1 MGDAVACLDADGDE
15 HVVGLE
21 NLFRR
26 ARREEREQWPV
37 LIHDFL
43 SRIRAAEKSGEEDRT
58 LASVADRLLVRFGL
72 PFTSTPNQL
81 KVWSRELEGT
91 NLGINLVIDQ
101 PDTMVYVT
109 EEMVAESGRPGEEW
123 YERALA
129 NLRQRTPT
137 DCLKVVHEDSGL
149 RLCNVGDAYDSSRA
163 LILDS
168 LLPDT
173 REMGLFTAV
182 PSRDELLVLAV
193 SIQSL
198 PHVHLLKMLA
208 TKNFKKAPYAISEEV
223 YWVHGGVWR
232 VFPIEFRKEEV
243 AVRPPREFL
252 DLLDRVQSES
262 ADERGRERQDGQRE
276 EESGSE

>member
-37 LIHDFL
+37 LIQDFL
-43 SRIRAAEKSGEEDRT
+43 SRIRAAERSGEEEQN
-58 LASVADRLLVRFGL
+58 LAAVADRLLVRFGL
-72 PFTSTPNQL
+72 PFTSMPNQL
-81 KVWSRELEGT
+81 KVWSRDLEGT

-109 EEMVAESGRPGEEW
+109 EEMVAQSGRPGEEW

-129 NLRQRTPT
+129 NLRERTPA
-137 DCLKVVHEDSGL
+137 DCLEVVHEESGL
-149 RLCNVGDAYDSSRA
+149 RLCNVGDAYDSSRG
-163 LILDS
+163 LILDC
-168 LLPDT
+168 LLPDA
-173 REMGLFTAV
+173 REMGIFTAV
-182 PSRDELLVLAV
+182 PSRDELLVLRV
-193 SIQSL
+193 SMQSL

-223 YWVHGGVWR
+223 FWVHGGVWR
-232 VFPIEFRKEEV
+232 VFPIEIRKEEV
-243 AVRPPREFL
+243 AVKPPQEFL
-252 DLLDRVQSES
+252 DLLDRLHPQSV
-262 ADERGRERQDGQRE
+262 DEKGQETDPDRRE
-276 EESGSE
+276 EGNAAE